1 MLIELRIDKEK
12 IINNIEK
19 TREINK
25 NIICVLKDDAYGLGI
40 ENVLP
45 IVLSQ
50 NIDIVAVAFI
60 EEALKVKKIIS
71 KYDRLKTSIITLNYV
86 EKEMLQTALNE
97 NIEITIY
104 SLSQLNEYINYI
116 KQ

>member
-19 TREINK
+19 IREINN

-45 IVLSQ
+45 VVLSQ
-50 NIDIVAVAFI
+50 NI
-60 EEALKVKKIIS
+60 
-71 KYDRLKTSIITLNYV
+71 
-86 EKEMLQTALNE
+86 
-97 NIEITIY
+97 
-104 SLSQLNEYINYI
+104 
-116 KQ
+116 

>member
-1 MLIELRIDKEK
+1 MLIELRIDKGK

-19 TREINK
+19 IREINK

-45 IVLSQ
+45 VVLSQ
-50 NIDIVAVAFI
+50 NIDKVAVAFMD
-60 EEALKVKKIIS
+60 EALKVKKIIS

-86 EKEMLQTALNE
+86 EKEMLRTALNE
-97 NIEITIY
+97 NIEITI
-104 SLSQLNEYINYI
+104 
-116 KQ
+116 